1 MDKIHELLL
10 NIENLVASE
19 SLNNF
24 APIII
29 ASLALFLTIWQAKTQ
44 RKHNKIS
51 VKPILSGFLHQ
62 EPSHDPYPF
71 YYFSLMNK
79 GLGTAKIDSFAFYI
93 NDKKVS
99 RKELNSD
106 LENLGERYGNFLF
119 TLGWLDAKSYISKD
133 ETLKIIDIP
142 ILDVQKP
149 KEIFEYIQKSYN
161 LCIKYR
167 SLYGDKDT
175 FGEPP
180 KKQ

>member
-1 MDKIHELLL
+1 MDKIYELLL
-10 NIENLVASE
+10 NIENLVASD
-19 SLNNF
+19 SLKNF

-79 GLGTAKIDSFAFYI
+79 GLGTAKIDSFTFYI

-99 RKELNSD
+99 REELNSD
-106 LENLGERYGNFLF
+106 LENLGEIYGNFLF
-119 TLGWLDAKSYISKD
+119 TLGWLDARSYISKD

-142 ILDVQKP
+142 VLDVQTP
-149 KEIFEYIQKSYN
+149 KEVFEYIHKSYK
-161 LCIKYR
+161 LCIKYS

-175 FGEPP
+175 YGESPE
-180 KKQ
+180 KQ

>member
-71 YYFSLMNK
+71 YYFSL
-79 GLGTAKIDSFAFYI
+79 GI
-93 NDKKVS
+93 KV
-99 RKELNSD
+99 
-106 LENLGERYGNFLF
+106 LEQLKLTPSLF
-119 TLGWLDAKSYISKD
+119 I
-133 ETLKIIDIP
+133 
-142 ILDVQKP
+142 
-149 KEIFEYIQKSYN
+149 
-161 LCIKYR
+161 
-167 SLYGDKDT
+167 
-175 FGEPP
+175 
-180 KKQ
+180 